1 MAGIT
6 VTCLERSVHHLLNSP
21 VYQVVVTIPAKPAA
35 GGSSESLMV
44 RAVWLVTV
52 QTIALF
58 KRWMQQIIAH
68 LFGEISV
75 TAEAQLCSTGSEQF
89 VFLMAVGCMAVTAIL
104 QSRQMD

>member
-52 QTIALF
+52 QAIALL

-68 LFGEISV
+68 FLGEISV
-75 TAEAQLCSTGSEQF
+75 TAEAQLCSTGSEKF
-89 VFLMAVGCMAVTAIL
+89 ASLMTVG
-104 QSRQMD
+104 